1 MGEIKNTITNLANA
15 SENFTKLSPE
25 FIDKGQIGVVLESL
39 LGEYGWILLIAI
51 CTIIAKDMII
61 NFAQGL
67 LVFMGNDFNND
78 DIIYISGRQARIV
91 RVGIRNTAFYMSDG
105 RSKMLVPNEQLKHL
119 TIEKALPKNGGQ
131 PYLPKASDPGFVGWE
146 EVPLPPAPTQV
157 EVIEKADKL
166 KRPRK

>member
-25 FIDKGQIGVVLESL
+25 SIDKGQIGVVLESL

-78 DIIYISGRQARIV
+78 DIIYI
-91 RVGIRNTAFYMSDG
+91 
-105 RSKMLVPNEQLKHL
+105 
-119 TIEKALPKNGGQ
+119 
-131 PYLPKASDPGFVGWE
+131 
-146 EVPLPPAPTQV
+146 
-157 EVIEKADKL
+157 
-166 KRPRK
+166 